1 MFLKRYNKDRLDK
14 NYIFSLVFLKIADIG
29 GNQNQGDKMQ
39 TNANFSLQT
48 FQFSHTSYT
57 QSSVNQKNAKEI
69 TNTQANSVPQS
80 TINEDGNGQA
90 SNITSSTS
98 LIGNHLSDFQKAV
111 MDRALGTVAQIKD
124 EMLKMWEEVFSS
136 VTNKST
142 SNSTNTTMTLES
154 FFNTSLEQRILGSGI
169 SLSQGFSQS
178 LEVSIQ
184 GTIVASDGT
193 QRQLDINIGIS
204 QSFVQNLQLNRSNA
218 TQNIPQ
224 GVNKKIID
232 PLVIDYEGNGTE
244 LSDTK
249 MRFDLDSD
257 GTPDQIATLKKGSGF
272 LALDK
277 NGDGKINDGNELFGT
292 KSGDGF
298 KDLSVYDSN
307 GDGKIDKDDPIYDKL
322 RIWTPDGNGEG
333 KLVGLGEKGVGV
345 IYLNPKESEELMKG
359 ESGDL
364 LGIKRKSADF
374 LFNNGNTGN
383 IHHIDL
389 VSEKI
394 KDEAVQN
401 QATNDAILGG
411 QSISQILANKA
422 YQGMGVS
429 ASNLSQ
435 NSIIPMF
442 SVLGNGITGLFER
455 VPMASLTSLELKANI
470 TSLEVKMSFSLNSL
484 QTASNGVSDKVSQI
498 WAKVEANFAKIE
510 AARDSFDSLY
520 IKEDKQNK
528 QNNLVDT
535 LLKGF
540 NEENLKEMNR
550 LLFNPLE
557 RNFETFKASLNLRNV
572 HNLLSA

>member
-1 MFLKRYNKDRLDK
+1 M
-14 NYIFSLVFLKIADIG
+14 
-29 GNQNQGDKMQ
+29 
-39 TNANFSLQT
+39 
-48 FQFSHTSYT
+48 
-57 QSSVNQKNAKEI
+57 
-69 TNTQANSVPQS
+69 
-80 TINEDGNGQA
+80 
-90 SNITSSTS
+90 
-98 LIGNHLSDFQKAV
+98 
-111 MDRALGTVAQIKD
+111 
-124 EMLKMWEEVFSS
+124 
-136 VTNKST
+136 
-142 SNSTNTTMTLES
+142 
-154 FFNTSLEQRILGSGI
+154 
-169 SLSQGFSQS
+169 
-178 LEVSIQ
+178 
-184 GTIVASDGT
+184 
-193 QRQLDINIGIS
+193 
-204 QSFVQNLQLNRSNA
+204 
-218 TQNIPQ
+218 
-224 GVNKKIID
+224 
-232 PLVIDYEGNGTE
+232 
-244 LSDTK
+244 
-249 MRFDLDSD
+249 
-257 GTPDQIATLKKGSGF
+257 
-272 LALDK
+272 
-277 NGDGKINDGNELFGT
+277 
-292 KSGDGF
+292 
-298 KDLSVYDSN
+298 
-307 GDGKIDKDDPIYDKL
+307 
-322 RIWTPDGNGEG
+322 
-333 KLVGLGEKGVGV
+333 

-394 KDEAVQN
+394 KDEALQN

-442 SVLGNGITGLFER
+442 SALGNGITGLFER
-455 VPMASLTSLELKANI
+455 VPMASL

-498 WAKVEANFAKIE
+498 WAKVETNFAKIE

-572 HNLLSA
+572 YNLLSA

>member
-1 MFLKRYNKDRLDK
+1 
-14 NYIFSLVFLKIADIG
+14 
-29 GNQNQGDKMQ
+29 MQ

-124 EMLKMWEEVFSS
+124 EMLKMWEDVFSS
-136 VTNKST
+136 VANKSGN
-142 SNSTNTTMTLES
+142 NSTNTTMTLES

-442 SVLGNGITGLFER
+442 SALGNGITGLFER

-510 AARDSFDSLY
+510 ATRDSFDRLY
-520 IKEDKQNK
+520 AKEEKQNK
-528 QNNLVDT
+528 QNNLVDS

-557 RNFETFKASLNLRNV
+557 SRIDAFKNSLNLRNV

>member
-1 MFLKRYNKDRLDK
+1 
-14 NYIFSLVFLKIADIG
+14 
-29 GNQNQGDKMQ
+29 MQ

-48 FQFSHTSYT
+48 FQFSHTYS
-57 QSSVNQKNAKEI
+57 QSSVNQKNAKETI
-69 TNTQANSVPQS
+69 NNQANSVPDS
-80 TINEDGNGQA
+80 TINKDANGQA

-98 LIGNHLSDFQKAV
+98 LSGNRLSDFQKAIV
-111 MDRALGTVAQIKD
+111 DSALSKVSEIQD
-124 EMLKMWEEVFSS
+124 EMLKMWEDVFSS
-136 VTNKST
+136 VANKSGST
-142 SNSTNTTMTLES
+142 SNTSFSLETL
-154 FFNTSLEQRILGSGI
+154 FNSRLEQRILGSGI

-178 LEVSIQ
+178 LEVSIS

-193 QRQLDINIGIS
+193 RKQLDISIGIS
-204 QSFVQNLQLNRSNA
+204 QSFMQNLQVSRSNA

-224 GVNKKIID
+224 GVNKKIVD

-277 NGDGKINDGNELFGT
+277 NGDGKINDGNELFGA

-322 RIWTPDGNGEG
+322 RIWTPDANGEG

-345 IYLNPKESEELMKG
+345 IYLNPRESEELMKG

-364 LGIKRKSADF
+364 LGIKRKTADF
-374 LFNNGNTGN
+374 LFDNGKNGN

-401 QATNDAILGG
+401 QAQNDAILGG
-411 QSISQILANKA
+411 GSISQILANKA
-422 YQGMGVS
+422 YQGLNFS
-429 ASNLSQ
+429 ASSANLSFTQ
-435 NSIIPMF
+435 TSF
-442 SVLGNGITGLFER
+442 SQADNGILNKIFGEGGILNGI
-455 VPMASLTSLELKANI
+455 ANGNNTSLAQISN
-470 TSLEVKMSFSLNSL
+470 LEIKISFSFSSL
-484 QTASNGVSDKVSQI
+484 QSASNGVSDKVSKI
-498 WAKVEANFAKIE
+498 WEKVEENFAKIE
-510 AARDSFDSLY
+510 EAKESF
-520 IKEDKQNK
+520 NK
-528 QNNLVDT
+528 LQQGNLVDS
-535 LLKGF
+535 LLKRF
-540 NEENLKEMNR
+540 DENSIKEMNR
-550 LLFNPLE
+550 LLFNPLAS
-557 RNFETFKASLNLRNV
+557 NFDTFKASLNLRNI